1 MLPPLIW
8 PPVSLRNERLFKP
21 MSFTATRYCMPSGF
35 LRLRTL
41 IFWPQGCNM
50 VTWPLKNRTK
60 LDETPIA
67 WGFML
72 QTFADHKHLACFTT
86 HLRHTPAGGIAG
98 SSKAVASPNDQCDGH
113 REHGE
118 QNHLR
123 FATVQDCPS
132 SNSYH
137 QLSSCHV
144 VSHHLRIHFWVPYEA
159 DVWVFQWR
167 QICQGQV
174 GGNLRGLKCKTGP
187 EDLPKGLEMS
197 GMSLKVA
204 CFMPKLRGW
213 QCTPLLKRA
222 KPGKS
227 AQSRPESKNPS
238 TLWIANPTSPT
249 SLPRSEALMQPP
261 RPPRLVWHTPP
272 TFHIFSPYKYIQTCS
287 PALSPSFVGKLSH
300 SFWRLQWSLHDPA
313 VSVFGCQMSDVRSAK
328 ELNRALPFWFHECQ
342 TWWTSLDPRFLD
354 FSFEHVW
361 TELIVKWTWPPL
373 LVVADLDHIKSKK
386 TLSVG

>member
-1 MLPPLIW
+1 MATDLP
-8 PPVSLRNERLFKP
+8 R
-21 MSFTATRYCMPSGF
+21 PSWWQSQG
-35 LRLRTL
+35 
-41 IFWPQGCNM
+41 PQ
-50 VTWPLKNRTK
+50 VQNRT
-60 LDETPIA
+60 
-67 WGFML
+67 WGS
-72 QTFADHKHLACFTT
+72 AK
-86 HLRHTPAGGIAG
+86 
-98 SSKAVASPNDQCDGH
+98 
-113 REHGE
+113 
-118 QNHLR
+118 
-123 FATVQDCPS
+123 
-132 SNSYH
+132 
-137 QLSSCHV
+137 
-144 VSHHLRIHFWVPYEA
+144 RIQKV
-159 DVWVFQWR
+159 R
-167 QICQGQV
+167 
-174 GGNLRGLKCKTGP
+174 
-187 EDLPKGLEMS
+187 

-204 CFMPKLRGW
+204 CFMDKLRGW

-313 VSVFGCQMSDVRSAK
+313 VSVFGCQMSDVRSAQ